1 VTERPSSPAPL
12 DATTSADG
20 QPGRAG
26 PVSPGTIALMVVG
39 VVGVSMS
46 GPIMAGATGVAAL
59 AIAFWRNGLGALAVS
74 PFAWRARRELAGLTR
89 RQLGLCLLAGVML
102 AAHFATWTI
111 SLRLTSVAS
120 ATALVC
126 LQVAWVVLLTRLSG
140 QPVVRRVW
148 VGLALAL
155 VGVLV
160 ISGVDFSV
168 SAKAL
173 SGDALALAGGFFA
186 AVYTITGG
194 RVRETIS
201 TSAYTFIA
209 YATSALLLLVSCLAA
224 GLDIVGY
231 DARTWGLIVLVT
243 VAAQLLGHSVFN
255 HLLATISPTI
265 VSMVL
270 LLEVPGAALL
280 AAVFL
285 GQAPPVAVYAGLALI
300 LAGLAI
306 VVTSRTG
313 QTPREAPLD

>member
-1 VTERPSSPAPL
+1 MNDRPPSSPPAAAPAGTE
-12 DATTSADG
+12 ATH
-20 QPGRAG
+20 
-26 PVSPGTIALMVVG
+26 PVSAGTVGLMVVG

-46 GPIMAGATGVAAL
+46 GPIMAGATGVPAL

-74 PFAWRARRELAGLTR
+74 PFAFRARSELAALPR
-89 RQLGLCLLAGVML
+89 RTLGLCLLAGGML
-102 AAHFATWTI
+102 ASHFATWTI

-140 QPVVRRVW
+140 VPVARRVW
-148 VGLALAL
+148 LGLLLALAG
-155 VGVLV
+155 VGV

-168 SAKAL
+168 STKAL
-173 SGDALALAGGFFA
+173 SGDALALAAGFFA
-186 AVYTITGG
+186 AVYTIAGG
-194 RVRETIS
+194 RVREEIS
-201 TSAYTFIA
+201 TSAYTMVA
-209 YATSALLLLVSCLAA
+209 YSTSALLLLLACMV
-224 GLDIVGY
+224 GRQELVGY
-231 DARTWGLIVLVT
+231 GAKNWGLIIAVT

-255 HLLATISPTI
+255 HLLATISPTL

-285 GQAPPVAVYAGLALI
+285 GQAPPVAVYAGLVLI

-306 VVTSRTG
+306 VVTARTG
-313 QTPREAPLD
+313 GWRPREAPID